1 MSSLAISSHK
11 NDTEKQW
18 QFILL
23 PGKICD
29 VSSFVTQN
37 YKQMGSIPH
46 KEPQSEIFVF
56 DILVSWYFSQIN
68 LAGQ

>member
-29 VSSFVTQN
+29 VSSFITQN
-37 YKQMGSIPH
+37 YKQMGSIPQ
-46 KEPQSEIFVF
+46 KVPQSEIFVF

-68 LAGQ
+68 LAG